1 MFRKV
6 IITGASR
13 GIGKALAL
21 EMASRG
27 SHVFLIARDEQAL
40 KSLCEEIR
48 SKRCKADYFAADVTD
63 YNSCEQSI
71 KAALQ
76 KIGGIDLAL
85 LNAGVSGSEKIEE
98 MDAKEFKRIYDVNLF
113 GMTNYL
119 EFIVPLMK
127 AQGCGT
133 IAGVG
138 SLADTR
144 GFPGSAA
151 YCSSKI
157 AVNHLLE
164 SARIE
169 LAKFNV
175 RVVTIKPGFV
185 ETDMTAKNKF
195 KMPFI
200 INSKKAAKII
210 ADSLDTNRKI
220 IAFPWQI
227 CWATAIAKIV
237 PNFIFEFFLRKWY
250 NAR

>member
-21 EMASRG
+21 ELASRG
-27 SHVFLIARDEQAL
+27 SHVFLIARDEAGL

-48 SKRCKADYFAADVTD
+48 SKRCKADYFVADVTD

-76 KIGGIDLAL
+76 KIGGIDLAV

-98 MDAKEFKRIYDVNLF
+98 MNAHEFKRIYDVNLF
-113 GMTNYL
+113 GMANYL
-119 EFIVPLMK
+119 EFLVPLMK

-138 SLADTR
+138 SLADSR
-144 GFPGSAA
+144 GYPGSAA

-164 SARIE
+164 AARIE
-169 LAKFNV
+169 LSKFNI

-200 INSKKAAKII
+200 IQSNKAAKII
-210 ADSLDTNRKI
+210 SDQLDSYRNV

-227 CWATAIAKIV
+227 RWATGLTKLV
-237 PNFIFEFFLRKWY
+237 PNFIFEYFLRNWH